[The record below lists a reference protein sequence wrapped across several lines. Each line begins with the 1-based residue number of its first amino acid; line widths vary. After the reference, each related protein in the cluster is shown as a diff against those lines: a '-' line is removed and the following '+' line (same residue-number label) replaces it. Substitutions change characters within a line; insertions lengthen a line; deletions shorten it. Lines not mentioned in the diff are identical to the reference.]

1 MPDTHRPRKGSL
13 GFGPRTRAV
22 SETPRFN
29 SWPEDDGQPGL
40 QGFAGYKAGMT
51 HVALINDEP
60 DSPREGME
68 ETVPVT
74 VVETPPMR
82 AVALR
87 AYEST
92 PYGQRPLTEVWADEF
107 HGELDRALDVPDE
120 HDADAAEAEIRD
132 ALDAGR
138 IGDVRAITHTV
149 PGAVPG
155 VPKKKPD
162 VMETRIGGGSLA
174 ERVDFGLDLVA
185 EGGEHAMNDVFRA
198 GQYADVAGVTKGKGT
213 QGPVKRWGVQKRKG
227 KHARQ
232 GWRRRIGNLGPWN
245 PSRVRSTVPQ
255 QGQTGYHQRTELNKR
270 LLDIGSGDEPT
281 VDGGFVNYGEVDGP
295 YTLVKGSVPGPD
307 QRVVRFRPAVRP
319 NDQPRL
325 DPEIRYVSNQS
336 NQGGRGRAAAT
347 QED

>member
-1 MPDTHRPRKGSL
+1 
-13 GFGPRTRAV
+13 V
-22 SETPRFN
+22 PRFN
-29 SWPEDDGQPGL
+29 TWPDDDGQPGL

-51 HVALINDEP
+51 HVVLINDEP

-87 AYEST
+87 AYEDT
-92 PYGQRPLTEVWADEF
+92 PYGNRPLTEVWADEF
-107 HGELDRALDVPDE
+107 HAELDRTLDLPED
-120 HDADAAEAEIRD
+120 HDADAARAD
-132 ALDAGR
+132 VQNALESGDLA
-138 IGDVRAITHTV
+138 DVRAITHTV
-149 PGAVPG
+149 PDELSN
-155 VPKKKPD
+155 VPKKQPD
-162 VMETRIGGGSLA
+162 VMETRVGGGSLS
-174 ERVDFGLDLVA
+174 ERVDFGLELV
-185 EGGEHAMNDVFRA
+185 EDGGDHAMTDVFRA
-198 GQYADVAGVTKGKGT
+198 GEYMDVSGITKGKGT

-227 KHARQ
+227 KHKRQ

-270 LLDIGSGDEPT
+270 LIDLGDDDEAS

-307 QRVVRFRPAVRP
+307 KRLVRFRPAVRP
-319 NDQPRL
+319 ADQPRL
-325 DPEIRYVSNQS
+325 DPEVRYVSQES
-336 NQGGRGRAAAT
+336 NQG
-347 QED
+347 

>member
-1 MPDTHRPRKGSL
+1 MPQPSRPRKGSL
-13 GFGPRTRAV
+13 GFGPRKRST

-29 SWPEDDGQPGL
+29 SWPSDDGQPGV

-51 HVALINDEP
+51 HVVLVNDEP
-60 DSPREGME
+60 NSPREGME

-87 AYEST
+87 AYEDT
-92 PYGQRPLTEVWADEF
+92 PYGQRPLTEVWTDEF
-107 HGELDRALDVPDE
+107 HADLDRTLDLPED
-120 HDADAAEAEIRD
+120 HDPDAAEEQVRD
-132 ALDAGR
+132 ALAAGNL
-138 IGDVRAITHTV
+138 GDVRLITHTV
-149 PGAVPG
+149 PDAVPS

-162 VMETRIGGGSLA
+162 VMETRVGGGSVEDRLSHA
-174 ERVDFGLDLVA
+174 LELVDD
-185 EGGEHAMNDVFRA
+185 GGEHSMNDVFRA
-198 GQYADVAGVTKGKGT
+198 GEYTDVAGITKGKGT

-270 LLDIGSGDEPT
+270 LIEVGEGDEAS

-295 YTLVKGSVPGPD
+295 FTLVKGSLPGPD
-307 QRVVRFRPAVRP
+307 KRLLRFRPAVRP

-325 DPEIRYVSNQS
+325 DPEVRFVSTES
-336 NQGGRGRAAAT
+336 NQG
-347 QED
+347 